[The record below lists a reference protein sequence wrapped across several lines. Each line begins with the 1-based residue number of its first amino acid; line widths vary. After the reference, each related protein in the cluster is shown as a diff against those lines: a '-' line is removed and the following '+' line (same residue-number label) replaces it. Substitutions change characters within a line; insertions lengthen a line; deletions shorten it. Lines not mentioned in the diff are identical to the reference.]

1 MVPYYH
7 GALGVPCNNV
17 VDNKFMVTHYAL
29 LWDIIFMAPY
39 YHGALGVCAIF
50 MVGYYH
56 GAPGVPCNNEMLIL
70 PWRSGSAV
78 Q

>member
-1 MVPYYH
+1 MEVRECHAIMQCINNCRAP
-7 GALGVPCNNV
+7 GVPCNN
-17 VDNKFMVTHYAL
+17 A
-29 LWDIIFMAPY
+29 
-39 YHGALGVCAIF
+39 
-50 MVGYYH
+50 VGYYH